1 MHFKDMI
8 GMAALAGLLAACGG
22 GASAPPAGSGAALQ
36 LKVAGLRADTGVP
49 GLAVV
54 VVDHDRV
61 DVATSGVR
69 RVGEPGVIERDDAFQ
84 LGSETKAVTATLLA
98 RFVEQGRLRWDATL
112 GEVFPA
118 WRDRIQPAYRNVT
131 VAQLLRHRAGLPRD
145 FDDAAFAALQGMLTG
160 DPGADRAAAGLW
172 FLQQPPAIVPGS
184 AMVYSNIGYMIA
196 GLIAEAVGGAPYEQ
210 LAARDVLQPLQLA
223 GRFGMPEDAGGATPV
238 GHVPAAAGW
247 QPIRYNP
254 DLGTEAL
261 FRQWL
266 FALDAAG
273 GLSMSAPDCG
283 RFLREQLY
291 GLQGRSTYLKQADV
305 ALMHTPVDG
314 YGFGWGVVDV
324 PGVGRASLHSGS
336 AGTYYVT
343 NRVIPARNR
352 AVAVMCNC
360 RGADAARRIEAFA
373 DTLALE

>member
-1 MHFKDMI
+1 MHFKNPI
-8 GMAALAGLLAACGG
+8 ALAALAGLLAACGG
-22 GASAPPAGSGAALQ
+22 GASAPPAGSGDALR
-36 LKVAGLRADTGVP
+36 LKVAGFRADTGVP

-69 RVGEPGVIERDDAFQ
+69 QVGQAGDIARDDLFQ
-84 LGSETKAVTATLLA
+84 LGSETKAVTAMLLA

-112 GEVFPA
+112 AELFPA
-118 WRDRIQPAYRNVT
+118 WRDRMQPAYRNVT

-160 DPGADRAAAGLW
+160 DPGVDRAAAGSW

-210 LAARDVLQPLQLA
+210 LAAREVLQPLQLA

-238 GHVPAAAGW
+238 GHVPGAAGW

-273 GLSMSAPDCG
+273 GLSLGAPDYG
-283 RFLREQLY
+283 RFLREQLH
-291 GLQGRSTYLKQADV
+291 GLQGRSTYLKQETFRQ
-305 ALMHTPVDG
+305 MHTPVDG

-324 PGVGRASLHSGS
+324 PGLGQASLHSGS

-343 NRVIPARNR
+343 NRVIPGKDR

-360 RGADAARRIEAFA
+360 RGGDAERRIEAFA
-373 DTLALE
+373 DMLALE